1 MSTGSVTQ
9 WLQDLKDGDESSAQL
24 LWGRYFDRL
33 TLLARKRIGNIT
45 RLATDG
51 EDVALSAFR
60 SLCTGVGDGRFADL
74 ADRESLWKLL
84 VTIAVRK
91 AQRAIRDEFRQKRGG
106 GVTLGESALMS
117 RDDVAAGVHGL
128 EKVLGNE
135 PTPEFAAQVAEEW
148 HDLLN
153 RLNDEELKTIAIWK
167 MEGLTSK
174 EIALRLGKA
183 LATVERRLKL
193 IRTVWTESNQEEN
206 Q

>member
-9 WLQDLKDGDESSAQL
+9 LLQDLKDGDEQSAQL
-24 LWGRYFDRL
+24 LWERYFDRL

-51 EDVALSAFR
+51 EDVALSAFQ

-91 AQRAIRDEFRQKRGG
+91 AQKAIRDEFRQKRGG
-106 GVTLGESALMS
+106 GAVLGESALMS
-117 RDDVAAGVHGL
+117 REDIAAGVHGL
-128 EKVLGNE
+128 ERVLGNE

-153 RLNDEELKTIAIWK
+153 RLNDDELRKIAIWK
-167 MEGLTSK
+167 MEGLTSN
-174 EIALRLGKA
+174 EIAQRLGKA
-183 LATVERRLKL
+183 LATIERRLKL
-193 IRTVWTESNQEEN
+193 IRTVWTESNNEEN
-206 Q
+206 